1 VGIKFTV
8 NKFQDLNIFR
18 TPSYKQKNSKFI
30 NYVLNK
36 WWNKDVF
43 NDRCKNNW
51 KHSSLIHYIGCCER
65 ITAA

>member
-43 NDRCKNNW
+43 NDRCK
-51 KHSSLIHYIGCCER
+51 KQLE
-65 ITAA
+65 TFF